1 MDVEAVRNAQFKVVV
16 DCINSTGAIA
26 LPPLFDALGVEYT
39 LLNDN
44 NFGHFAHN
52 PEPLPAHLK
61 DLSMQ

>member
-1 MDVEAVRNAQFKVVV
+1 MLKPSEMPNSKSWS

-44 NFGHFAHN
+44 NFVHFAII
-52 PEPLPAHLK
+52 
-61 DLSMQ
+61 